1 MDGQQHI
8 LNGIKVLDFT
18 HALAG
23 PTVTRLMAEMG
34 AEIIKVEP
42 PEGDMVR
49 KVPFIKNGRSGYF
62 VQQNR
67 GKKSLCVDLK
77 NPRGIDLVRALVPK
91 VDVLVENF
99 VPGVISRLGFA
110 YETVKQLNPRIVMCS
125 LSAFGQ
131 SGPLSNKQGFDFVT
145 QAYAGVTSMIG
156 EPDGSPMIPMVALG
170 DVSTGV
176 HAACAIGFALFHRE
190 RTGRGQYL
198 DIAMLDAYYH
208 CHEVNVQAFSASD
221 GAVKPKRS
229 GAHHYAA
236 FPCGVFRAK
245 QGYVVIMAIGHQW
258 ESLCRAMGREDLI
271 TDPRYST
278 ISARGERRDE
288 LIPIVESWLASFASD
303 EEALQCLETHRVP
316 AGPVLSVEDTVSH
329 PHHRYRGT
337 VRTISDRVM
346 GNLDIPGF
354 PLHFS
359 EFPDLLP
366 LDAPYLGEHN
376 AEILSEYL
384 GYDVPLMQ
392 ELEREG
398 VLQRN
403 SI

>member
-1 MDGQQHI
+1 MDGQRHI
-8 LNGIKVLDFT
+8 LDGIKVLDFT

-34 AEIIKVEP
+34 AEIIKVEA

-49 KVPFIKNGRSGYF
+49 KVPFLKNGRSGYF

-67 GKKSLCVDLK
+67 GKKSVCVDLK
-77 NPRGIDLVRALVPK
+77 NPRGIELVRALVPK

-99 VPGVISRLGFA
+99 VPGVIARLGFA
-110 YETVKQLNPRIVMCS
+110 YDAVKTLNPRIVMCS

-131 SGPLSNKQGFDFVT
+131 NGPLSNKPGFDFVT

-156 EPDGSPMIPMVALG
+156 EPEGSPMIPLVALG

-176 HAACAIGFALFHRE
+176 HAACAIGYALFHRE

-208 CHEVNVQAFSASD
+208 CHEINVHAFSASG
-221 GAVKPKRS
+221 GAINPKRS

-236 FPCGVFRAK
+236 FPCGVFKAR
-245 QGYVVIMAIGHQW
+245 QGYLVIMAVGNQW
-258 ESLCRAMGREDLI
+258 SSLCRAMGREDLLS
-271 TDPRYST
+271 DQRYST
-278 ISARGERRDE
+278 LAARGERRNE
-288 LIPIVESWLASFASD
+288 LIPIVENWLASFDSD
-303 EEALQCLETHRVP
+303 EAALQCLETHHVP
-316 AGPVLSVEDTVSH
+316 AGPVLSVEQTVSH
-329 PHHRYRGT
+329 PHHRHRGT

-346 GNLDIPGF
+346 GQFDIPGF
-354 PLHFS
+354 PLRFS

-366 LDAPYLGEHN
+366 LEAPYLGEHN
-376 AEILSEYL
+376 AEILERYL
-384 GYDVPLMQ
+384 GYDADLVLA
-392 ELEREG
+392 LEREG
-398 VLQRN
+398 VLQRE
-403 SI
+403 